1 MRPRNIFTYGS
12 LMFAEVW
19 QDIVK
24 LPYENQPAWL
34 DGFRRTYILGDQYP
48 VVLPRAGQKNLQ
60 GVVYF
65 SVKNQDITRLDR
77 FEGDHYYRRR
87 VHPTIQ
93 ADGQTKTI
101 EADLY
106 VLKPKYAHLASTRPW
121 DPEIFEVREL
131 RHFLRSC
138 LQI

>member
-65 SVKNQDITRLDR
+65 SVKEQDIARLDR
-77 FEGDHYYRRR
+77 FEGEHYYRRR
-87 VHPTIQ
+87 VHPTILV
-93 ADGQTKTI
+93 DGQTQTI
-101 EADLY
+101 EADVY
-106 VLKPKYAHLASTRPW
+106 VLKPKYADLATLRPW
-121 DPEIFEVREL
+121 DPELFKVRHL
-131 RHFLRSC
+131 RHFLRTYPPR
-138 LQI
+138 

>member
-65 SVKNQDITRLDR
+65 SVKHQDITRLDR
-77 FEGDHYYRRR
+77 FEGEHYYRRR

-93 ADGQTKTI
+93 VDGQTKTI
-101 EADLY
+101 EADVY
-106 VLKPKYAHLASTRPW
+106 VLKPKYADLATLRPW
-121 DPEIFEVREL
+121 DPELFERRNL
-131 RHFLRSC
+131 RFFRKMYSGN
-138 LQI
+138 

>member
-24 LPYENQPAWL
+24 LPYENQTAWL

-65 SVKNQDITRLDR
+65 SVKEQDIARLDR
-77 FEGDHYYRRR
+77 FEGEHYYRRR
-87 VHPTIQ
+87 VHPTIKV
-93 ADGQTKTI
+93 DGEPKII
-101 EADLY
+101 EADVY
-106 VLKPKYAHLASTRPW
+106 VLKPKYADLATLRSW
-121 DPEIFEVREL
+121 DPELFERRDL
-131 RHFLRSC
+131 HFFRKMHSSN
-138 LQI
+138 